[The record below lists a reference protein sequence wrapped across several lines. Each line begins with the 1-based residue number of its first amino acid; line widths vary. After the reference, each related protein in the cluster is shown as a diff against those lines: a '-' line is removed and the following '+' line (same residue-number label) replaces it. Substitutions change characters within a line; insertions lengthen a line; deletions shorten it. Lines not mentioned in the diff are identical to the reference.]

1 MMTEKEI
8 DELVEAK
15 VAAALKAAQPKPA
28 EPFVPEPYTPF
39 DPTAGMSMPPSAL
52 REMANAI
59 PDRMVHDIAMR
70 DARAPVG
77 PSSQGVVSS
86 SQGLSN
92 VRGTGGNTS
101 GWAHEVP
108 ISSPP
113 GVAMVDAI
121 MIADDV
127 RQRAEL
133 ARKMKG

>member
-1 MMTEKEI
+1 MTKQSEI
-8 DELVEAK
+8 AE
-15 VAAALKAAQPKPA
+15 LKARIEQLEARDVPPK
-28 EPFVPEPYTPF
+28 PFVPEPYVPF
-39 DPTAGMSMPPSAL
+39 DPTAGMSMPRSAMMD
-52 REMANAI
+52 MANAI

-86 SQGLSN
+86 SQMVSH

-108 ISSPP
+108 ISPPP

-127 RQRAEL
+127 RQRAEM
-133 ARKMKG
+133 ARKLGKP